1 MKIPVGVSARHIHL
15 TKETFIKLYGQNELT
30 IKVPIKQPGLYAA
43 NETLT
48 IKGPKGTIENVR
60 ILGPFRSYNQVEV
73 SKTDCYKLG
82 VNPPMRTSGEVEGA
96 SLITII
102 GPIGEVTIPACILAN
117 RHIHITTEEANNLGI
132 KDKQHVMVK
141 INSLKPGIID
151 AQYKVSDK
159 AYKEIHL
166 DTDDANAFLLSQD
179 DEVEILL

>member
-1 MKIPVGVSARHIHL
+1 MKITVGISARHVHL
-15 TKETFIKLYGQNELT
+15 TKEIFNKLFNKDDLT

-43 NETLT
+43 YETVT
-48 IKGPKGTIENVR
+48 IKGPKGSIENVR
-60 ILGPFRSYNQVEV
+60 ILGPFRRYNQVEV

-82 VNPPMRTSGEVEGA
+82 VNPPMRTSGDVDGA

-102 GPIGEVTIPACILAN
+102 GPMGEVTLPVCILAN
-117 RHIHITTEEANNLGI
+117 RHIHITTEEANHLGV

-141 INSLKPGIID
+141 INSLKPGIIE

-166 DTDDANAFLLSQD
+166 DTDDANAFLLKQD
-179 DEVEILL
+179 DEVEVIL